1 MGGERIALS
10 GVETER
16 CNLYFTSMFRPAGQ
30 LSLMQASGL
39 WYCIG
44 QVWNPL
50 QHLEG
55 RVDDAPPMCD
65 SRNASQRRFSKS
77 LRPSRSASGS

>member
-1 MGGERIALS
+1 MGGKRIALS

-30 LSLMQASGL
+30 LSFMQANGL

-44 QVWNPL
+44 QVWTFCSTSMDL
-50 QHLEG
+50 A
-55 RVDDAPPMCD
+55 V
-65 SRNASQRRFSKS
+65 
-77 LRPSRSASGS
+77 

>member
-39 WYCIG
+39 T
-44 QVWNPL
+44 P
-50 QHLEG
+50 
-55 RVDDAPPMCD
+55 APRKKPGAVSRPGCSKHMC
-65 SRNASQRRFSKS
+65 R
-77 LRPSRSASGS
+77 